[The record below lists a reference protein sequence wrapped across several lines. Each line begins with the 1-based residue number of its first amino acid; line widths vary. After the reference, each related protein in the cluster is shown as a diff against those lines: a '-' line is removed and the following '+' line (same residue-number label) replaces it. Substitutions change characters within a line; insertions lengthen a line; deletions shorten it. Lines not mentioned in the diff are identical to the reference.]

1 MKHLSLLL
9 VVIAFLSNLP
19 GSAQTRFNPVGDFTS
34 AMNINL
40 LAVKINQ
47 NNLEAGDEIGIYDGD
62 LCVGA
67 IVLEKNLEE
76 TFDAITQ
83 AAVAG
88 ANDVDTQQ
96 KDGFTSGNVMSFVV
110 WDKSEEELVDIDS
123 VKFYNPADG
132 SEIMAQNF
140 EVGATVYVSL
150 RGIHNYTP
158 NSDAGPD
165 YELFEG
171 EQGQLNGSDSNDLNQ
186 DSILFNWIDVDTLGL
201 HSSTAA
207 SPTFTA
213 PEVNQTTLFRVIL
226 VVNDGMNFSK
236 PDTVIITVFN
246 VISGP
251 VANAGTS
258 PVVVPER
265 DTLVLDGGNSYDPD
279 GSALKWQWSTTEG
292 TIDIIESNS
301 AVAKL
306 VAPQVNA
313 DSTLFVVLKVTNSS
327 ELSAYD
333 SVQVTIENVNVRP
346 FALAQSKTVAS
357 EGEQV
362 RLDGSNSYDP
372 DKGPGELSYQWLSLN
387 GGEIGNQ
394 NSRYATFYA
403 PWLLADSLFLFSLT
417 VYDGEDYSLSDTIEI
432 NVVHANLPP
441 VASAGADLIVTEGA
455 EVVLNGNSSFDPE
468 GDTLWFQWESDYLLF
483 DDVFAVS
490 PTFVANEIHS
500 DTVLFVTLKVS
511 DGELWSDPDTLQL
524 TIKNINKPPEW
535 ITLPKDSAYLGIS
548 YSGLIE
554 AADPDRY
561 DTLSISVSGLPEW
574 LTFEA
579 IDDHTTVISTDSVPH
594 SESLLGDYEIELQV
608 SDGEFTI
615 DTVFVLNVSVLT
627 YVQLLN
633 LEGFSFYPNPAQN
646 WITVK
651 FEEPVGGR
659 MVVYMFD
666 ATGKLVLDKRIIQQ
680 QTILDVSKYPKG
692 LYLLIVNSS
701 GQLIERH
708 KLVIN

>member
-9 VVIAFLSNLP
+9 VAIAFFSNLP

-47 NNLEAGDEIGIYDGD
+47 NNLEAGDEIGIYDGG

-96 KDGFTSGNVMSFVV
+96 KDGFTSGNVMSFVI

-165 YELFEG
+165 IELFEG
-171 EQGQLNGSDSNDLNQ
+171 EQGQLDGSGSYDANK
-186 DSILFNWIDVDTLGL
+186 DSILFNWIDADTLGL

-333 SVQVTIENVNVRP
+333 TVQVTIENVNVPP

-387 GGEIGNQ
+387 GGEISNE

-432 NVVHANLPP
+432 KVVHTNLPP

-554 AADPDRY
+554 ASDPDRY
-561 DTLSISVSGLPEW
+561 DTLTISLSGLPEW

-579 IDDHTTVISTDSVPH
+579 IDDHTAVIGTDSVPH

-608 SDGEFTI
+608 SDGEFTL

-680 QTILDVSKYPKG
+680 QTILDVSKYQKG
-692 LYLLIVNSS
+692 LYLLVVSS
-701 GQLIERH
+701 NGQFIERQ

>member
-1 MKHLSLLL
+1 LKHLSLLL